1 MSPSKTTRAAAEL
14 AWLRELLGDVPG
26 LPEQQ
31 RPRPYWSQR
40 TSSSPAEPEPWPSVV
55 HRLRALINE
64 FERDHYFAEVLGYD
78 CVDGNGQSDSSVEHE
93 LGSRV
98 GKPDLLGKAD
108 ADWSESDLC
117 DFIEVFHDLAA
128 RPTRGWYHDF
138 CNCGFHPARFSR
150 KSGQA
155 LYRWRVNRLLDGTSL
170 DVRLAEEGEDI
181 GRMIRVAP
189 AGVAQLTSD
198 ALTSST
204 GEDRDE
210 VAHAVALFR
219 ARDASRHQQR
229 SAIVALAGILEHRR
243 ALLKEE
249 LPRKDEA
256 PLFEIANKFDL
267 RHRKP
272 DQHADY
278 DDAFLEWVFYWY
290 LATVHLTNQL
300 IARQGAIEDDPS
312 SP

>member
-1 MSPSKTTRAAAEL
+1 
-14 AWLRELLGDVPG
+14 
-26 LPEQQ
+26 
-31 RPRPYWSQR
+31 
-40 TSSSPAEPEPWPSVV
+40 
-55 HRLRALINE
+55 
-64 FERDHYFAEVLGYD
+64 
-78 CVDGNGQSDSSVEHE
+78 
-93 LGSRV
+93 
-98 GKPDLLGKAD
+98 
-108 ADWSESDLC
+108 
-117 DFIEVFHDLAA
+117 
-128 RPTRGWYHDF
+128 
-138 CNCGFHPARFSR
+138 
-150 KSGQA
+150 
-155 LYRWRVNRLLDGTSL
+155 
-170 DVRLAEEGEDI
+170 
-181 GRMIRVAP
+181 MIRVAP
-189 AGVAQLTSD
+189 SGVAQLTSD
-198 ALTSST
+198 AVSSSA

-219 ARDASRHQQR
+219 AREASRHQQR

-300 IARQGAIEDDPS
+300 LVRQHASGDASPS